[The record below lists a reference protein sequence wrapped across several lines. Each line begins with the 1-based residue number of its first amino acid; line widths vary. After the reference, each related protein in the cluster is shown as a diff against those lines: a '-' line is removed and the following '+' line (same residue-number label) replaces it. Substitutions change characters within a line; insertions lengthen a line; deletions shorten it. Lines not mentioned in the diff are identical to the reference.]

1 MQLLAALVFLI
12 VFNVSCTKKDRNA
25 ISVDSPLLF
34 TYDQALSTGEI
45 IAKVDGEEIAISQ
58 LFGPS
63 PALQELEERMN
74 KIVLILVYEKALADL
89 EKGEINIAYGF
100 AAPKEELKTIL
111 GDKLNKSITVSF
123 DETAVKGHGAT
134 IGEKTWT
141 REELA
146 GQDML
151 LSRLLADSFQQKIK
165 ILEGVIS
172 RRKILQASKE
182 ANSTMED
189 YIQNAIMKG
198 VPEPTESDLAT
209 FMKNNNIYEA
219 ELTPELKIQIL
230 DTIKA
235 RERDQLMATYMAK
248 NLIKTPIKVGFKKAQ
263 LRMDGTQINPE
274 MVPSIG
280 NGPIEILL
288 FTNTQ
293 CESCQD
299 LLQSMS
305 TFAQNNAKYFVV
317 KYIFNFPDSNSD
329 ERMLAEAS
337 LCLRKQNDAFFWQ
350 FPSLFTKGET
360 PIEESINNAARNS
373 GADFEK
379 FRSCFLAREFKT
391 TVDAHLEG
399 TKTLGFHK
407 PPVAVVN
414 GLVHEKPEAQTLI
427 DQAFDVKAEKGLGF
441 NLLYKLK
448 KMFAGQ

>member
-1 MQLLAALVFLI
+1 MRLLAALVFLI
-12 VFNVSCTKKDRNA
+12 VFSVSCTKKDRNA

-34 TYDQALSTGEI
+34 TYDQSLTTGEI
-45 IAKVDGEEIAISQ
+45 IAKVDGEEIAVSQ

-74 KIVLILVYEKALADL
+74 KIVLILIYEKALADV
-89 EKGEINIAYGF
+89 EQGEINIAYGF

-123 DETAVKGHGAT
+123 DESAVKGFGAT
-134 IGEKTWT
+134 LGEKTWT

-189 YIQNAIMKG
+189 YIQNTIMKG
-198 VPEPTESDLAT
+198 IPEPTDSDLAT
-209 FMKNNNIYEA
+209 FMKNNNIYET

-235 RERDQLMATYMAK
+235 RQRDQLMAEYVAK

-274 MVPSIG
+274 MIPSIG

-293 CESCQD
+293 CESCQE

-305 TFAQNNAKYFVV
+305 SFAQNNAKYFVV

-350 FPSLFTKGET
+350 FPALFTKGET

-379 FRSCFLAREFKT
+379 FRSCFLAREFKAV
-391 TVDAHLEG
+391 VDAHLEG
-399 TKTLGFHK
+399 TKALGFHK

-414 GLVHEKPEAQTLI
+414 GLVHEKPEAHALI
-427 DQAFDVKAEKGLGF
+427 EQSLDVKAEKGLGF
-441 NLLYKLK
+441 NLFYKIK
-448 KMFAGQ
+448 KMFAGN

>member
-1 MQLLAALVFLI
+1 MRLLAALVFLI
-12 VFNVSCTKKDRNA
+12 VFSVSCTKKDRNA
-25 ISVDSPLLF
+25 IPVESPLLF
-34 TYDQALSTGEI
+34 TYDQSLSSGEI
-45 IAKVDGEEIAISQ
+45 IAKVDGEEIAVSQ

-74 KIVLILVYEKALADL
+74 KIVLTMIYEKAVTDA
-89 EKGEINIAYGF
+89 EKGDVSITYGF
-100 AAPKEELKTIL
+100 AAPKEELQTLL
-111 GDKLNKSITVSF
+111 GEKFSKSVKVTF
-123 DETAVKGHGAT
+123 DESAVKGHGAT
-134 IGEKTWT
+134 LGEKTWT

-172 RRKILQASKE
+172 RRKVLQASKE

-219 ELTPELKIQIL
+219 DLTPELKLQII

-235 RERDQLMATYMAK
+235 RQRDQLMAEYVAK
-248 NLIKTPIKVGFKKAQ
+248 NLIKAPIQVGFKKAQ

-293 CESCQD
+293 CESCQG

-305 TFAQNNAKYFVV
+305 SFAQNNAKYFVV

-360 PIEESINNAARNS
+360 PIEESI
-373 GADFEK
+373 
-379 FRSCFLAREFKT
+379 
-391 TVDAHLEG
+391 
-399 TKTLGFHK
+399 
-407 PPVAVVN
+407 
-414 GLVHEKPEAQTLI
+414 
-427 DQAFDVKAEKGLGF
+427 
-441 NLLYKLK
+441 
-448 KMFAGQ
+448 